1 MTFRQFEIFLA
12 VARAKS
18 FTRAAETLHVSQ
30 STLSQ
35 HVLELERELGV
46 RLFDRLGRAVTL
58 SEGGR
63 LLEEHA
69 TRIAT
74 TVASARRAIDE
85 LKGLERGSLVI
96 GASTTP
102 GIYVLPGIVGAF
114 RRRYPGI
121 DVSLQIAN
129 SLVIEER
136 VRADTVDLGV
146 VGGHVLGAR
155 ERCVA
160 AGLLDE
166 LLLVVPPRHPWAK
179 RREIAPRELADVPLL
194 MREQGSATRLVTERT
209 LRQAGVKFT
218 AAMQLDHIEAIKQAV
233 MAGLGL
239 AFVSMYAVRGEIE
252 ARRLCGLRLKGLRL
266 RRHFHVIH
274 NEARTL
280 TASGRAFMELLEASR
295 RGDSP
300 GRAR

>member
-1 MTFRQFEIFLA
+1 MTFRQVEIFLA
-12 VARAKS
+12 VARAKN

-35 HVLELERELGV
+35 HVLELEGELGV

-58 SEGGR
+58 TEAGR
-63 LLEEHA
+63 LLQDHA

-74 TVASARRAIDE
+74 TVASARRTIDE
-85 LKGLERGSLVI
+85 LKGLARGSLVI

-102 GIYVLPGIVGAF
+102 GIYVLPGVVAAF

-121 DVSLQIAN
+121 EVSLRIGN
-129 SLVIEER
+129 SRVIEER
-136 VRADTVDLGV
+136 IRADEVDLGV
-146 VGGHVLGAR
+146 VGGHILGAK

-166 LLLVVPPRHPWAK
+166 LLLIVPPRHPWAK
-179 RREIAPRELADVPLL
+179 RREIAPRELDQTPLL

-218 AAMQLDHIEAIKQAV
+218 TAMELDHIEAIKQAV
-233 MAGLGL
+233 MAGLGA
-239 AFVSMYAVRGEIE
+239 AFVSMYAVRGEL
-252 ARRLCGLRLKGLRL
+252 ATRRLCGLRLKGLRV

-280 TASGRAFMELLEASR
+280 TASGRAFMELLE
-295 RGDSP
+295 RG
-300 GRAR
+300 ALV

>member
-1 MTFRQFEIFLA
+1 MTLRQVEIFLA

-18 FTRAAETLHVSQ
+18 FTRAAELLHLSQ

-35 HVLELERELGV
+35 HVRELEDELGV
-46 RLFDRLGRAVTL
+46 RLFDRLARAVTL
-58 SEGGR
+58 TEAGR
-63 LLEEHA
+63 LLEDHA
-69 TRIAT
+69 ARLAT
-74 TVASARRAIDE
+74 TIASARRTIDE

-102 GIYVLPGIVGAF
+102 GIYVLPGVIAAF

-121 DVSLQIAN
+121 EVALRVAN
-129 SLVIEER
+129 SRVIEER
-136 VRADTVDLGV
+136 IRADEVDLGV

-166 LLLVVPPRHPWAK
+166 LLLIVPPRHPWAR
-179 RREIAPRELADVPLL
+179 RREIAPRELDRTPLL
-194 MREQGSATRLVTERT
+194 MREQGSATRQVTERA
-209 LRQAGVKFT
+209 LRQAGVTLTT
-218 AAMQLDHIEAIKQAV
+218 AMELDHIEAIKQAV
-233 MAGLGL
+233 MAGLGV
-239 AFVSMYAVRGEIE
+239 AFVSKYAVRGEI
-252 ARRLCGLRLKGLRL
+252 ATRRLRGLRLEGVRV

-280 TASGRAFMELLEASR
+280 TASGRAFMALLTGSF
-295 RGDSP
+295 
-300 GRAR
+300 ARPDG